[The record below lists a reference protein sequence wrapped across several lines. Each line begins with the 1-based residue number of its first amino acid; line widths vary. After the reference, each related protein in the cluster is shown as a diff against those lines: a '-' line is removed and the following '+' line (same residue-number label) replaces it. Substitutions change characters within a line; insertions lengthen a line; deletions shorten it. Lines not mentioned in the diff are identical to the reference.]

1 MDART
6 DPLDEELRAER
17 EELLDSLSRLPSEAP
32 EATELCAR
40 VGEISSVLFARS
52 DLAEDLEL
60 GAQAFELAFR
70 APGDDEAWAAR
81 RIKYAYV
88 CACRHDREDTPDL
101 LDRTLDLAREG
112 LAGFPEE
119 HPDYEEQLAVAGPLL
134 AYGSKQRVMRLPEQ
148 CDAAERGRLIAESLE
163 YHYQLL
169 PLMEP
174 GTAAEVDL
182 REGLGYLHFLRA
194 SGAGG
199 DPDDAVSAAGHYR
212 ACLDAAL
219 PSSDLPLLRHSIGL
233 ATMTQGCATRDR
245 KALEEARNELGAA
258 LQEARLAGPEP
269 SWAWDSEI
277 RCAYIR
283 TFVWANWKDHAQGAA
298 AEADLNR
305 LLTAPDALERLT
317 PHYLDA
323 FGRLLFERAGLRGDG
338 PEKDRAIA
346 MVRRAVDHW
355 RPARDGKVTVTAFL
369 LAAYQQGRYREE
381 AGIERLHEVLRM
393 TDLVLE
399 DDELAEDYRN
409 MTQLVGGW
417 ALLMLEQRHGIRP
430 ESLDRRPSGLSTQEL
445 DRSIHALFD
454 DLKQG
459 RTFADFSESDDE
471 FPGLLEA
478 TANPS
483 WLKEAFQGEYTRWLA
498 MEPGHQR
505 AEFALAL
512 LTVVPMYDAHATHV
526 TTAQKDALIACVLN
540 TEGDET
546 WQWRAHA
553 CVAQVRLWEELNG
566 LGSGTDDVMHHL
578 ARARDAAG
586 PEHDVGAA
594 LDLGGIMA
602 THHRGQAA
610 GAADDME
617 AAQEAMRRMAG
628 DPRLSPYQRR
638 MIAAQVAGSSGHRA
652 LQAGDL
658 GAVDSHLATMTE
670 TYADLRDDDPSGIEL
685 WTSIEALR
693 MGRDELARDIGA
705 PAAPPLTGR
714 PTAYRLRTEARRL
727 PRDHRAWVLGDNGIA
742 RCVRAMHTRDAAG
755 LEEGLGLAREA
766 HAMVDEGTESRLRYG
781 AFLGAALCAVASMQP
796 GPVLRSRHLAEGIV
810 FLETAFRALGGPEHP
825 QYASVS
831 LSLARAYRTRGALGR
846 DDRANGRRIGLDA
859 LRGHAWAA
867 LLQSGT
873 DHAAVAAEKATST
886 ALEVAAWCLKDN
898 ALEDAVHALDSCRGL
913 VLHAAVTSR
922 QVPERLVAAG
932 HQDLADAWRAGGNT
946 ADPALDPLAALR
958 APQSIPSPLRR
969 RVLAALTGAD
979 GVHDRLLDP
988 PAVHEI
994 GTALRSLR
1002 KDALIY
1008 LMPAS
1013 DEHGGTAVVVT
1024 NGGDVHTVP
1033 LPRLSEDAA
1042 PLRDFLPE
1050 RGAGREDPEAAEP
1063 PAGAGRYMGPVPG
1076 GSHAAR
1082 RRAVPLRE
1090 QLDRL
1095 CGWAWYAAVRPLF
1108 DTFATPGGRPPRL
1121 VLVPMGPLGLVPWH
1135 AAWADGADGRRYA
1148 LQEAEISYAA
1158 SARLLCEVAS
1168 RTAVPHTGGGALVVG
1183 NPTGDLP
1190 YAGEEA
1196 DAVQRAFYP
1205 AGTFLGRRA
1214 GGTADGPG
1222 TPDEVLS
1229 WLAESAT
1236 DEGGVLHL
1244 ACHAAIARD
1253 ARRTAHL
1260 SLHGGDLAAEELTE
1274 AIGGGGG
1281 RLGLVVLAAC
1291 RSSVSGRGH
1300 NEAYSLATA
1309 FLVAGARSV
1318 VGSLWP
1324 VPDDATSLLMFLTHH
1339 YLRTEGE
1346 PPAKALRR
1354 AQLWM
1359 LDPARELPEAL
1370 PPLLAERA
1378 RSVDPDDLSAWAG
1391 FTHLGQ

>member
-1 MDART
+1 MEPT
-6 DPLDEELRAER
+6 DEQLRDER
-17 EELLDSLSRLPSEAP
+17 EELLDQLSRLPSDAP
-32 EATELCAR
+32 EAPELCAR
-40 VGEISSVLFARS
+40 VGELSSVLLARS
-52 DLAEDLEL
+52 GEDEDLEL
-60 GAQAFELAFR
+60 GTQAFELAFR
-70 APGDDEAWAAR
+70 APGDDEAWAAW
-81 RIKYAYV
+81 RIKYAFV
-88 CACRHDREDTPDL
+88 CACRHDREGGTDL
-101 LDRTLDLAREG
+101 LERTLDLAREG
-112 LAGFPEE
+112 LARFSAEG
-119 HPDYEEQLAVAGPLL
+119 PDYEEQLAIAGPLL
-134 AYGSKQRVMRLPEQ
+134 AHGSKERVMKLPEEY
-148 CDAAERGRLIAESLE
+148 DAAARAQLIAESLE

-169 PLMEP
+169 PVLEP
-174 GTAAEVDL
+174 GTPAEIDL
-182 REGLGYLHFLRA
+182 RESLGYLHFLRA
-194 SGAGG
+194 TGGGG
-199 DPDDAVSAAGHYR
+199 DPEDAVVAAGHYR

-219 PSSDLPLLRHSIGL
+219 PTSDLPLLRHSVGL
-233 ATMTQGCATRDR
+233 ATMTHGCATQDR
-245 KALEEARNELGAA
+245 KVLEEARNAMGAA
-258 LQEARLAGPEP
+258 LQEARLAGEEP

-283 TFVWANWKDHAQGAA
+283 TFIWANCKDHAQGAA
-298 AEADLNR
+298 AEAELHR
-305 LLTAPDALERLT
+305 LLAAPDALERLT

-323 FGRLLFERAGLRGDG
+323 FGRLLFERGGLSKDG
-338 PEKDRAIA
+338 PSKDRAIA

-355 RPARDGKVTVTAFL
+355 QPARDGKVTATAFL
-369 LAAYQQGRYREE
+369 LAAYQQGRYREDG
-381 AGIERLHEVLRM
+381 GIERLHEVLRM

-409 MTQLVGGW
+409 MTHLVGGW
-417 ALLMLEQRHGIRP
+417 ALLMLEERHGVRA
-430 ESLDRRPSGLSTQEL
+430 ESLDRRPSALSTGEL
-445 DRSIHALFD
+445 DRSILALFD

-459 RTFADFSESDDE
+459 RTFTDFSESDEE

-483 WLKEAFQGEYTRWLA
+483 WLRDAFQGEYTRWLA
-498 MEPGHQR
+498 MEPGRSR

-526 TTAQKDALIACVLN
+526 TAEQKEALTECVLAAD
-540 TEGDET
+540 GDET

-566 LGSGTDDVMHHL
+566 LGSGTDDVMEHL
-578 ARARDAAG
+578 ARARTAAG
-586 PEHDVGAA
+586 PGHDVGAA

-602 THHRGQAA
+602 THHRGQVA

-628 DPRLSPYQRR
+628 DTRLSPYQRR

-658 GAVDSHLATMTE
+658 GAVDTHLATMTE
-670 TYADLRDDDPSGIEL
+670 TYAGLSDDDPSGIEL
-685 WTSIEALR
+685 WTTIEALR
-693 MGRDELARDIGA
+693 MGRDELARDLGA
-705 PAAPPLTGR
+705 PAAAPLTGR
-714 PTAYRLRTEARRL
+714 PSAYRLRTEARRL

-742 RCVRAMHTRDAAG
+742 RTVRALHTRDAAG

-766 HAMVDEGTESRLRYG
+766 HDMVDEGTESRLRYG
-781 AFLGAALCAVASMQP
+781 AFLGSALCSVAVMQP
-796 GPVLRSRHLAEGIV
+796 SPVLRSRHLAEGIG
-810 FLETAFRALGGPEHP
+810 FLETAFRGLAGPEHP

-846 DDRANGRRIGLDA
+846 DDRGNGRRIGLDA

-932 HQDLADAWRAGGNT
+932 HQDLADAWRAGGIG
-946 ADPALDPLAALR
+946 ADSSLDPLAALR
-958 APQSIPSPLRR
+958 APRSIPSPLRR

-994 GTALRSLR
+994 GTALRALR

-1024 NGGDVHTVP
+1024 SGGDVHTVP
-1033 LPRLSEDAA
+1033 LPRLTEDAA
-1042 PLRDFLPE
+1042 PLRDFVPR
-1050 RGAGREDPEAAEP
+1050 RGAGRDVPETPEAEAD
-1063 PAGAGRYMGPVPG
+1063 AGRDIGPVPG
-1076 GSHAAR
+1076 YGHGAR
-1082 RRAVPLRE
+1082 RRAASLRE

-1108 DTFATPGGRPPRL
+1108 DTFATPGGRAPRL
-1121 VLVPMGPLGLVPWH
+1121 VLVPMGPLALVPWH

-1168 RTAVPHTGGGALVVG
+1168 RPAAPYTGGGALVVG

-1205 AGTFLGRRA
+1205 GGTFLGRRA
-1214 GGTADGPG
+1214 DGTADGPG

-1229 WLAESAT
+1229 WLTDSAT

-1260 SLHGGDLAAEELTE
+1260 SLHGGDLAAEQLTE

-1291 RSSVSGRGH
+1291 RSNVSGRGH